1 MQAPTANKT
10 GQHCSQAAA
19 PSAMVWDAGSQRARL
34 SLAKAIANV
43 PGRTDY
49 LLPALREW
57 CTWRLY
63 ALQCRAPTGASV
75 TDADID
81 QLVDDLFDMDA
92 AAIERGACAQR
103 SLLSPPPHPPL
114 SRVPASVPSVCALL
128 CSFSLCYPLRGT
140 LGKS

>member
-43 PGRTDY
+43 PGRADY

-103 SLLSPPPHPPL
+103 SLLSTPPTLHSPACPPP
-114 SRVPASVPSVCALL
+114 SQVCAPFTSLL
-128 CSFSLCYPLRGT
+128 LLALLPAPRDVG
-140 LGKS
+140 